1 MNIKE
6 LRLQNGWSQE
16 QLADLSNLSTRTI
29 QRIEKEN
36 KASLE
41 SLKALANAFKLEVS
55 DLKEKI
61 ETINLDNFED
71 NTKEENKS
79 FKEFLLKD
87 KSIMKFFAVNLM
99 LFFINIA
106 SGTEHLWFIYPLF
119 GWGIPL
125 FYKRYIQFNSTKNS

>member
-1 MNIKE
+1 MSIKE

-41 SLKALANAFKLEVS
+41 SLKALSKAFKLEVS
-55 DLKEKI
+55 ELKEKI
-61 ETINLDNFED
+61 EAVNLDCFEED
-71 NTKEENKS
+71 TKEKNNS
-79 FKEFLLKD
+79 FKEFLVKD
-87 KSIMKFFAVNLM
+87 KSIMKFLVINLM
-99 LFFINIA
+99 LFFINIV
-106 SGTEHLWFIYPLF
+106 SGAEHLWFIYPLL

-125 FYKRYIQFNSTKNS
+125 FYRRYIKYNSMKND